1 MRAVKEVFDY
11 EINTGFPKKFE
22 KLKDEADEAE
32 FSSGYGS
39 DFMEITQEDLKHMH
53 EGKIIGYCDGEY
65 THYFRIKSS
74 MEEALE

>member
-1 MRAVKEVFDY
+1 MRTVKEVFDY

-22 KLKDEADEAE
+22 KLKDEAE
-32 FSSGYGS
+32 FRSGYGS

-53 EGKIIGYCDGEY
+53 EGKIIGYFDGEY